1 LTFDLSLVT
10 ATCLGCGCTCDDIE
24 VRIEA
29 NRILEARRACPLGQ
43 SWFGDGN
50 VPARVRV
57 AGTDA
62 PMDAAIDAA
71 AGALAGAARPL
82 IYLAADIS
90 CEAQREGI
98 ATADGLRARLA
109 SLTSSGALPSVL
121 AAQEQGRAS
130 ATLGEIR
137 NRADVLVFWGVDPA
151 VRYPRYWTRYAPE
164 PIGLHTPEGRRSRT
178 VVAVDVGEARGP
190 ADADVRFEV
199 SPEREVAV
207 LTMLAAS
214 VAKAPGPAGAV
225 RDRDLNHEQIA
236 ATLQGGRYVALVVDA
251 EGDDAA
257 RPVDPGRAA
266 ALIALAEALNATTR
280 CALSTLRG
288 GGNRSGADA
297 CTTSQTGYPASVDF
311 ARGYPRYRPYDLWSG
326 GRGVADVVLVLGSAE
341 AIPRDAL
348 AAIRDARQVVV
359 GPRAST
365 GPLAGAE
372 VTIDTGVAGIH
383 DGGTGVRMD
392 DIALP
397 LRPALT
403 GPTTAVAVIRQLR
416 DRVRLRLGPDGP
428 AAAAGG
434 SR

>member
-1 LTFDLSLVT
+1 M

-29 NRILEARRACPLGQ
+29 NRIVEARRACRLGE

-62 PMDAAIDAA
+62 SMDAAIDAA

-98 ATADGLRARLA
+98 ATADALCARLA

-164 PIGLHTPEGRRSRT
+164 PIGIHTPQGRRSRT
-178 VVAVDVGEARGP
+178 VVAVDVGDARGP
-190 ADADVRFEV
+190 SDADVRFEV

-214 VAKAPGPAGAV
+214 VAKAPAPADAAAS
-225 RDRDLNHEQIA
+225 DRDLNHEQIA
-236 ATLQGGRYVALVVDA
+236 ATMQGGRYVALVVDG

-257 RPVDPGRAA
+257 RPVDPGRAS
-266 ALIALAEALNATTR
+266 ALIALAQSLNATTR

-311 ARGYPRYRPYDLWSG
+311 SRGYPRYRPYDLWAG
-326 GRGVADVVLVLGSAE
+326 GGEVADVVLVLGSVE
-341 AIPRDAL
+341 AIPPDAL
-348 AAIRDARQVVV
+348 AVIRDARRVVI

-365 GPLAGAE
+365 GPLAGGD

-383 DGGTGVRMD
+383 EGGTAVRMD

-403 GPTTAVAVIRQLR
+403 GSTTAVAVIRQLR
-416 DRVRLRLGPDGP
+416 DRVRLRLGHDGP

>member
-1 LTFDLSLVT
+1 V

-29 NRILEARRACPLGQ
+29 DRIVEARRACALGE

-50 VPARVRV
+50 VPIRIRV
-57 AGTDA
+57 AGADA
-62 PMDAAIDAA
+62 SIDDAIEAA
-71 AGALAGAARPL
+71 AGALAAAARPL

-90 CEAQREGI
+90 CEAQREGV
-98 ATADGLRARLA
+98 ATADALRARLA

-151 VRYPRYWTRYAPE
+151 DRYPRYWTRYAPE
-164 PIGLHTPEGRRSRT
+164 PIGIHIPEGRRSRT
-178 VVAVDVGEARGP
+178 VVAVDVGDARGP

-214 VAKAPGPAGAV
+214 VAKASAAAAAA
-225 RDRDLNHEQIA
+225 RDRDLHYEQVA
-236 ATLQGGRYVALVVDA
+236 ASIRGGRYLALVVDG
-251 EGDDAA
+251 ERDDAA
-257 RPVDPGRAA
+257 RPADPGRAS
-266 ALIALAEALNATTR
+266 ALIALAQALNATTR

-297 CTTSQTGYPASVDF
+297 CTTSHTGYPASVDF
-311 ARGYPRYRPYDLWSG
+311 AAGYPRYRPYDLWTS
-326 GRGVADVVLVLGSAE
+326 AAPDVVLVLGSAE
-341 AIPRDAL
+341 AIPHDAL
-348 AAIRDARQVVV
+348 GAIREARQVVI
-359 GPRAST
+359 GPRASM
-365 GPLAGAE
+365 GPLAGAD

-383 DGGTGVRMD
+383 EGGTAVRMD

-416 DRVRLRLGPDGP
+416 DRVRLRLGHDGP